1 MAAPAKL
8 GAASS
13 QMRRPNALNPRM
25 AILIIAIP
33 FVSMAIAGFLVWR
46 QYFETYHL
54 ATVDSGKVYRDGNR
68 GPRELSNTLRKV
80 QPRTVVCLID
90 DEELSDKE
98 KPEFAAEVELL
109 KQQGVEMV
117 RIPVKL
123 GGWPTASDIDSF
135 LKIASDTAR
144 QPVLVHCAQ
153 GVRRTGMMVAAYQ
166 QSVLGWDDRKAED
179 AILAFGHS
187 ERSIGDVRRFI
198 RVYDPQ
204 NRAMTEELAQSKE

>member
-1 MAAPAKL
+1 
-8 GAASS
+8 
-13 QMRRPNALNPRM
+13 M

-33 FVSMAIAGFLVWR
+33 FVSMAVAGFLVWR

-54 ATVDSGKVYRDGNR
+54 ATVDPGKVYRDGNR
-68 GPRELSNTLRKV
+68 GPRELSNALRKI
-80 QPRTVVCLID
+80 QPRTVVCLVD

-109 KQQGVEMV
+109 KQQGVELV

-166 QSVLGWDDRKAED
+166 QSVLGWDDKKAED

-198 RVYDPQ
+198 HVYDPQ
-204 NRAMTEELAQSKE
+204 NREMTEELAQSKE